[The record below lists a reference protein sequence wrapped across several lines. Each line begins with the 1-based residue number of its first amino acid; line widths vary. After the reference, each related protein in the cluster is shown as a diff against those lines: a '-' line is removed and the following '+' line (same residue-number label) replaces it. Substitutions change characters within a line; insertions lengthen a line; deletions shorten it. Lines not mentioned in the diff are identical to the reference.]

1 MTSEL
6 SRVESILEQ
15 IKVLTVLEVVT
26 LVEEMERSFNIDTS
40 SKNNMVMMA
49 SSGAAGEASVTQEE
63 EKTEF
68 NVVLEKFPSDKK
80 FAVLKVVWGLTGLG
94 LKEAKEIVES
104 VPKTIK
110 ENVSKAEAETIKKD
124 LEAAGGEITLC

>member
-1 MTSEL
+1 MAAEL
-6 SRVESILEQ
+6 GRVESILEQ
-15 IKVLTVLEVVT
+15 IKVLTVLEVLT

-49 SSGAAGEASVTQEE
+49 PGGVPGEAASAQEE

-68 NVVLEKFPSDKK
+68 NVVLEKFPADKK
-80 FAVLKVVWGLTGLG
+80 IAVLKVIRGLTGLG

-104 VPKTIK
+104 VPKVIK
-110 ENVSKAEAETIKKD
+110 ESVSKDEAEDAKSQI
-124 LEAAGGEITLC
+124 ESAGGEVSLS